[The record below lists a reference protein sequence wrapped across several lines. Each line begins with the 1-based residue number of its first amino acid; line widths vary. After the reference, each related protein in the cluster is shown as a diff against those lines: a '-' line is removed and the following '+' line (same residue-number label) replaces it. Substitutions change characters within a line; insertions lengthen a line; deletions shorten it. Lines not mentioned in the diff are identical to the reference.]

1 MEGELKKIH
10 PIASSL
16 VLGAIFVFSS
26 SSAFTEKS
34 QVQDDYRS
42 FLNSQMSHCMKK
54 VIKPTKRSLP
64 GPGGFV
70 RCRSSIG
77 KCIDDL
83 LYCKTY
89 SINNGV
95 TENISLATV
104 DIVSFCGQ
112 IDIKWNPPVDRTS
125 PYYMARVWNI
135 SLQTGYSINITALQ
149 FQLAYTEECALDHVV
164 YFRLFSGSGAGVIQ
178 DSLWGRICGK
188 RSEFYLYSEKS
199 AAQLAVYIE
208 SYAILVLDY
217 SVMVAGKVRGL
228 ASAQIDQYPL
238 NVLTEERLDG
248 RYLKIFTDESYFW
261 YLKCDIRGYIV
272 ISYHVDFKRSDI
284 PFEMKIIDG
293 PLVHG
298 SPRYSHPFTLKDT
311 LFNSESND
319 LSGTKKSTGMSNSVN
334 ITEVIELI
342 QPW

>member
-1 MEGELKKIH
+1 MEGEFKKIH
-10 PIASSL
+10 SVACTL
-16 VLGAIFVFSS
+16 VLCVIFVFSS
-26 SSAFTEKS
+26 SSGLTDKKS

-70 RCRSSIG
+70 HCRTSIG

-83 LYCKTY
+83 LYCKNY
-89 SINNGV
+89 AINNGV

-112 IDIKWNPPVDRTS
+112 IDIKWNPPLDRTS

-149 FQLAYTEECALDHVV
+149 FQLAFTEECALDHVMH
-164 YFRLFSGSGAGVIQ
+164 FGLFSGSGVGVIQ
-178 DSLWGRICGK
+178 YSLWGRICGK
-188 RSEFYLYSEKS
+188 RSEFYLYSENS

-208 SYAILVLDY
+208 SFAILVLDY

-238 NVLTEERLDG
+238 NLLTGERLDG
-248 RYLKIFTDESYFW
+248 RYLKIFTDKSYFW
-261 YLKCDIRGYIV
+261 YLKCDVRGRIV
-272 ISYHVDFKRSDI
+272 ISYQIEFKRSDI

-298 SPRYSHPFTLKDT
+298 SPRYSHPTLLKDT
-311 LFNSESND
+311 LFDIKSKD
-319 LSGTKKSTGMSNSVN
+319 LSGKKTSTGM
-334 ITEVIELI
+334 
-342 QPW
+342 